1 MQWDYQWRN
10 TIQNSPAAEV
20 KSAVEGL
27 LQRSNVSLLKA
38 EATRCTEQLAKR
50 CDVTQEK
57 PENQTRSQSP
67 LDDIAVTGLLQV
79 AQ

>member
-27 LQRSNVSLLKA
+27 LQRSNVLLLKA

-50 CDVTQEK
+50 CDVTQENPGTK
-57 PENQTRSQSP
+57 PEVNHHSMILQSQDSSK
-67 LDDIAVTGLLQV
+67 
-79 AQ
+79 